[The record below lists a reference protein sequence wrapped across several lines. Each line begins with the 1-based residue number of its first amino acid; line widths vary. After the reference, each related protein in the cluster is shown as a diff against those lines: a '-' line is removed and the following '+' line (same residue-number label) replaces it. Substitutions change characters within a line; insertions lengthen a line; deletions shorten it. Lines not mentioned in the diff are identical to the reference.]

1 MQIDRRLVGFGL
13 FLITVGAVMG
23 AVRQG
28 LLSED
33 TAGRA
38 WFLWPLILVGIG
50 PSIARL
56 SLDPAR
62 TCAG

>member
-13 FLITVGAVMG
+13 SLITVGAVMV

-38 WFLWPLILVGIG
+38 WSLWPLILVGIG

-56 SLDPAR
+56 SLGPAR